1 MCSRNVS
8 LCVGVIIMMIILLMK
23 YTVFIECFGV
33 GFFSSS
39 KCFTCVNLFTPRENP
54 EIGTTDKETE
64 AESG

>member
-1 MCSRNVS
+1 
-8 LCVGVIIMMIILLMK
+8 MIILLMK

-39 KCFTCVNLFTPRENP
+39 KCFTCVNLFTPRNNP
-54 EIGTTDKETE
+54 EMGTTDKETE